1 MSKVAFSLLGLM
13 GLFLGTGVWIGL
25 GLIAAAVSLLMLY
38 RPTMPF
44 EKLLAQQT
52 FNTLS
57 SPELLALPLFI
68 LMAEVLFRTRIA
80 EALFTGLSPWLRRVP
95 GRLGHL
101 TVMGCTL
108 FASVCGSSA
117 ATTAMVGR
125 ITAKE
130 LLDRG
135 YDRDLVIGSL
145 AGAGTLGFLI
155 PPSTIM
161 IIYGV
166 MAEESIVRL
175 FMAGIL
181 PGAMIAAAYMGYIAI
196 RAWLNPDLVGKAPP
210 PTSLREKLAA
220 LRDLGP
226 LLILIFV
233 VIGSMYGG
241 IASPTEAAAVGVAGA
256 IGIGFWQ
263 RTLNFPGLLAA
274 ARSAADSCAMIGL
287 IMLGAMFLSTAIGYL
302 GLPRYIASTI
312 DGWGLSPFVL
322 ILVLLVFYIILGMV
336 MEGLGIIVMTL
347 PITLPLIEAA
357 GYSKLWFGIF
367 MVIVIEMAQ
376 ISPPVGFNL
385 TVIQRLTGDSMGRIT
400 RATVPF
406 FTILALF
413 VLLIGVFPGI
423 IDIVPNMMAGR

>member
-302 GLPRYIASTI
+302 GQHGMGVDHPHRDGAIHRRRQRAVQTGKGVVRRVGLDGDLQLAAVIAI
-312 DGWGLSPFVL
+312 DRDPGAVGAAIGHGDKHVGQQLAQL
-322 ILVLLVFYIILGMV
+322 RAQILFLQEQANDAAHVLLRAKNV
-336 MEGLGIIVMTL
+336 
-347 PITLPLIEAA
+347 
-357 GYSKLWFGIF
+357 
-367 MVIVIEMAQ
+367 
-376 ISPPVGFNL
+376 VGCC
-385 TVIQRLTGDSMGRIT
+385 LTGI
-400 RATVPF
+400 
-406 FTILALF
+406 
-413 VLLIGVFPGI
+413 
-423 IDIVPNMMAGR
+423 